1 MQTIHSVKYYFFSTY
16 SSRTLTHLPH
26 LGKSSNIPLQSGSFS
41 LSSSWTLL
49 CTVPMNKASSADKSQ
64 SVIHYFNKISPST
77 RATLK
82 SALDVVGRPVR
93 SSSLISDHIRARCT
107 ISDMK
112 HYHYANITHVY
123 QLRGEFQQV
132 IHVSPTQ
139 IESLYELLR
148 RTTFLMLLPR
158 HINLFMDSIQL
169 TLAPTVAC
177 YRHYKCQP
185 LPENAVLA

>member
-1 MQTIHSVKYYFFSTY
+1 MQTIHSVKCYFFSTY
-16 SSRTLTHLPH
+16 SSRTLAHLPQ

-41 LSSSWTLL
+41 LGSSWTLL
-49 CTVPMNKASSADKSQ
+49 CTIPMNKASSADKSRN
-64 SVIHYFNKISPST
+64 VTHYFNKISPST

-82 SALDVVGRPVR
+82 SVLDVVGRSVR
-93 SSSLISDHIRARCT
+93 SSSLISDHIRTRCT

-112 HYHYANITHVY
+112 HYNQANIRHVY
-123 QLRGEFQQV
+123 QLRGEFQQG
-132 IHVSPTQ
+132 IHVAPTQ

-148 RTTFLMLLPR
+148 RTTFLMLLLR
-158 HINLFMDSIQL
+158 HMDSIRL

-177 YRHYKCQP
+177 HRYYKCQP